1 MKLITDLRQ
10 RHLEAFEAEVNA
22 RKGEG
27 DVRGLS
33 TDAGLAV
40 RSAIAAGWFTD
51 GNDPHATDPDI
62 VGDMAPAAVRKLAKA
77 VNTAYI
83 EAVQTDP
90 N

>member
-10 RHLEAFEAEVNA
+10 RHLEAFEHEVNT
-22 RKGEG
+22 RKGDG

-40 RSAIAAGWFTD
+40 RSAIAAGWIID
-51 GNDPHATDPDI
+51 ATDPDV

>member
-22 RKGEG
+22 RKGDG
-27 DVRGLS
+27 DVHGLS

-40 RSAIAAGWFTD
+40 RSAIAAGWIID
-51 GNDPHATDPDI
+51 ATDPDV
-62 VGDMAPAAVRKLAKA
+62 VGDMAPADVRKMAKA
-77 VNTAYI
+77 VNTAYL
-83 EAVQTDP
+83 EAVRTDP